1 MPPRDSR
8 IAEGQCAADTK
19 PAGLDEI
26 VITAELAGRP
36 SPAPDLRAENE
47 KLSALAQAMAGGA
60 ENILQ
65 TLAEAAL
72 DLCAA
77 HSAGISIL
85 EAGEIGPVFRWRAT
99 AGAFAPLRGQTLPRD
114 FSPCGVVLDR
124 DALQLMRSPVR
135 YYPYIATLAEPVHE
149 VLLAP
154 FHHKGVAVG
163 TVWVAAHKEDKR
175 FDAEDARVTTSLARF
190 AEAAWQI
197 VLAQEE
203 IEATRQA
210 LHAQEAARRE
220 DRSELAETRERAEL
234 AQARFTAF
242 FEQSPFY
249 SGMLATDGRVV
260 EVSRTALE
268 TCGYRR
274 DDVLGKLFWETGW
287 WQGSAEA
294 QQRVKEGFA
303 AALRGETFKAELPY
317 YFADRSE
324 HIVDFGLS
332 PVFDTR
338 GQVSF
343 VIATGNDISERV
355 KTERELA
362 SARRRVES
370 ALIAGE
376 LGVYEWEVG
385 SDRLH
390 GDTNFLRLFDVNVDE
405 TGCAPLSGYLAV
417 IHPDDRGKTMA
428 AINYS
433 VGTGE
438 NFEADYRVMV
448 RGRERWINSRGRM
461 GKNAEGK
468 VVTFFGVVLDITD
481 RKRAE
486 KERERIANELRRLS
500 LVHETVLS
508 AMDDFA
514 YIFNRQGQFL
524 YANRRLLT
532 VWAKTLDE
540 VVGKTWYELGYPTW
554 HADMHMSEIAQVIQ
568 TRQSIRGEV
577 PFTGD
582 SGISGVYD
590 YIFTPVLGLNGEVE
604 LIAGTTRDVTARR
617 FSEDRDRFLVALDD
631 ATRPLTDPLQIVQ
644 TSAELLCDYL
654 DVNRCA
660 YADVEADENTFNLT
674 GDYTRDVPTIVGR
687 YRFDQFGDECL
698 RQMRAGE
705 PYIVEDSRT
714 DPRIENVRA
723 AYEATQIRSVIC
735 VPLRK
740 AGKFAAAMAVHR
752 AAPRVWKS
760 GEVELVMLVANRC
773 WESIERA
780 RVLRALAESEQQLR
794 LAVETGR
801 LGVWQLDLATETFT
815 CSAQCKGNYG
825 RPAGHPFGYGD
836 FWEAIHPE
844 DRERVRVAVQR
855 AIAERGVLDLEYQTV
870 WLDGSVHW
878 VLVRGQVN
886 SAADNTS
893 QRMIGVSLDIT
904 ERKQAERE
912 IARLHEEAV
921 RGSRAKDDFLAA
933 LSHELRTPLN
943 PVLLIASESANDPE
957 LPAHVREAFTV
968 IRKNVELEA
977 RLIDDLLDLTGIVR
991 GKLVVKKQPITVH
1004 DILTEA
1010 AATLRGDFAAKDVA
1024 LELAL
1029 DTHSHVVDADR
1040 VRLLQVFLNLLRN
1053 AVKFTPAGG
1062 KVSVASRVV
1071 DDGTLEIEVADTGLG
1086 MTAQELQRAFGAF
1099 EQGDHAAASGSH
1111 RFGGLGLGLA
1121 ISRRLVEL
1129 HSGNIRAASEG
1140 RDKGARVTV
1149 SLPLTAQGVEL
1160 DFAMDSAESSQP
1172 AGVVARTGWRVLLVE
1187 DHEPTRNALR
1197 QLLQRRKYQVTAA
1210 ASVAEARNC
1219 AAREPF
1225 DFVISDIGL
1234 PDGDGASL
1242 MAQLRERFGLKG
1254 IALTGYGMDHDI
1266 SRCQAAG
1273 FVTHLTKPVRIES
1286 LEAALAALTAA
1297 GASAGVGRE
1306 H

>member
-1 MPPRDSR
+1 MLPSDSR
-8 IAEGQCAADTK
+8 VVEGQCAAEAK
-19 PAGLDEI
+19 AVGLDEI
-26 VITAELAGRP
+26 IITCELGDRP
-36 SPAPDLRAENE
+36 AHAPDLRAENE
-47 KLSALAQAMAGGA
+47 KLSALAQAMAGGL

-65 TLAEAAL
+65 ELADAAL
-72 DLCAA
+72 DLCGA
-77 HSAGISIL
+77 HSAGISLL
-85 EAGEIGPVFRWRAT
+85 EASEKGPVFRWRAT
-99 AGAFAPLRGQTLPRD
+99 AGVYGPLRGQTLPRD
-114 FSPCGVVLDR
+114 FSPCGVVVES

-135 YYPYIATLAEPVHE
+135 YYPYIAELPGPVHE

-154 FHHKGVAVG
+154 FHHKGAAVG
-163 TVWVAAHKEDKR
+163 TVWVVAHTEAKR
-175 FDAEDARVTTSLARF
+175 FDTEDARVATSLARF
-190 AEAAWQI
+190 AEAGWQI
-197 VLAQEE
+197 VQAREE
-203 IEATRQA
+203 IEIASQA
-210 LHAQEAARRE
+210 LRLQEIARRE
-220 DRSELAETRERAEL
+220 DRSELAETRERAGFT
-234 AQARFTAF
+234 QARFTAF
-242 FEQSPFY
+242 FEESPFY
-249 SGMLATDGRVV
+249 AGILSPDGRVV
-260 EVSRTALE
+260 EVSRMALE

-274 DDVLGKLFWETGW
+274 EDVLGKVFWETGW
-287 WQGSAEA
+287 WRSSAEA

-303 AALRGETFKAELPY
+303 TALRGEAFKAELPY
-317 YFADRSE
+317 HFSDDSE
-324 HIVDFGLS
+324 HVVDFGLS
-332 PVFDTR
+332 PVFDTN

-355 KTERELA
+355 TTERELA
-362 SARRRVES
+362 SARRRLDS

-385 SDRLH
+385 SDQIY
-390 GDTNFLRLFDVNVDE
+390 GDANFLRLFNPNVDA
-405 TGCAPLSGYLAV
+405 TGPAPLSHYLTLV
-417 IHPDDRGKTMA
+417 HPEDRARTLA
-428 AINYS
+428 AIEHS
-433 VGTGE
+433 VKTGE
-438 NFEADYRVMV
+438 NFEADYRVTLQ
-448 RGRERWINSRGRM
+448 RGERWINSRGRM

-481 RKRAE
+481 RKREE

-514 YIFNRQGQFL
+514 YILNRQGQFL

-532 VWAKTLDE
+532 VWDKTLEE
-540 VVGKTWYELGYPTW
+540 VVGKNFYELGYPTW
-554 HADMHMSEIAQVIQ
+554 HADMHMSEIGRIVE

-577 PFTGD
+577 PFTGG

-604 LIAGTTRDVTARR
+604 LITGTTRDVTARR
-617 FSEDRDRFLVALDD
+617 FIEDRDRFLVALDD
-631 ATRPLTDPLQIVQ
+631 ATRPLTDPLLIVQ
-644 TSAELLCDYL
+644 TLAELLCDHL

-660 YADVEADENTFNLT
+660 YADVEADQNTFNLA
-674 GDYTRDVPTIVGR
+674 GDFNRDVPTIVGR
-687 YRFDQFGDECL
+687 YRFDEFGDECL

-705 PYIVEDSRT
+705 PYIVEDSKT
-714 DPRIENVRA
+714 DPRLENVRP
-723 AYEATQIRSVIC
+723 AYETTMVRSVIC
-735 VPLRK
+735 VPLHK
-740 AGKFAAAMAVHR
+740 AGKLVAAMAVQR
-752 AAPRVWKS
+752 AVPRKWKS

-801 LGVWQLDLATETFT
+801 LGVWQLDLTSETFT

-825 RPAGHPFGYGD
+825 RPADYPFSYAD
-836 FWEAIHPE
+836 FWQAIHPE
-844 DRERVRVAVQR
+844 DRERVRAAVKR
-855 AIAERGVLDLEYQTV
+855 AITERSVLDLEYQTV
-870 WLDGSVHW
+870 WLGGSVHW
-878 VLVRGQVN
+878 VLVRGQLN
-886 SAADNTS
+886 YAADSAS

-943 PVLLIASESANDPE
+943 PVLLIASEAANDSE
-957 LPAHVREAFTV
+957 LPESVREAFTV

-1010 AATLRGDFAAKDVA
+1010 AAALRADFAAKDVA
-1024 LELAL
+1024 LTLNFDAPG
-1029 DTHSHVVDADR
+1029 HVVDADR

-1053 AVKFTPAGG
+1053 AVKFTPASGT
-1062 KVSVASRVV
+1062 VAVTTRVANG
-1071 DDGTLEIEVADTGLG
+1071 DHLEIDVADTGLG
-1086 MTAQELQRAFGAF
+1086 MTAHELRRAFGAF
-1099 EQGDHAAASGSH
+1099 EQGDHAASGSH
-1111 RFGGLGLGLA
+1111 KFGGLGLGLA

-1129 HSGNIRAASEG
+1129 HGGAIRAASNG
-1140 RDKGARVTV
+1140 RDKGATFTV
-1149 SLPLTAQGVEL
+1149 SLPLTSETALPGH
-1160 DFAMDSAESSQP
+1160 SANLAEP
-1172 AGVVARTGWRVLLVE
+1172 TGTAGISAKMGWRVLLIE
-1187 DHEPTRNALR
+1187 DHEATRNALR
-1197 QLLQRRKYQVTAA
+1197 QLLQRRKYQVKAA
-1210 ASVAEARNC
+1210 ASVTEAQSYV
-1219 AAREPF
+1219 AQESF
-1225 DFVISDIGL
+1225 DLVVSDIGL

-1242 MAQLRERFGLKG
+1242 MAELRDRFGLKG

-1286 LEAALAALTAA
+1286 LEAALAELT
-1297 GASAGVGRE
+1297 SAR
-1306 H
+1306 